1 VRPQVQPTRSAHDA
15 PVSGVAEEN
24 KAALAL
30 VCGKSSDELAAR
42 QKTPSS
48 SRSNWNGA
56 GAMRNPVHRV
66 AYGNVAMARH
76 VYREWRGR
84 HSKWNSWRATACRTE
99 AEIGSDA
106 QNHYRNRECKCNAFR
121 K

>member
-1 VRPQVQPTRSAHDA
+1 VRPQVQPARSANDA
-15 PVSGVAEEN
+15 PVRGVAEEN
-24 KAALAL
+24 KTALAL
-30 VCGKSSDELAAR
+30 VCGKRRDELAAR

-48 SRSNWNGA
+48 SRSNRKGA

-84 HSKWNSWRATACRTE
+84 HSKWNS
-99 AEIGSDA
+99 
-106 QNHYRNRECKCNAFR
+106 
-121 K
+121 